1 MTDTGIDRG
10 EQRQSGASSVWLLFG
25 VAIPIG
31 LLAVAGTL
39 QWLDSQ
45 FFTWWPF
52 DPAVFGWLV
61 VVPTWLSAGVIAGF
75 LWQSLSPRQTHLA
88 ATAVTAVT
96 GGAAA
101 LVYWQWIGVP
111 FDCGFGTVTPA
122 IAFLPPTL
130 IVGVSVGAGLGLTS
144 LLSTTLVR
152 AGVHWWWVAVVVGG
166 SEVVLLAISFF
177 LGFAALGGHT
187 CYVPGPGYPLTP

>member
-1 MTDTGIDRG
+1 MTGSGIREVERG
-10 EQRQSGASSVWLLFG
+10 QSGAGSIRLLLG

-39 QWLDSQ
+39 QWLDNQ
-45 FFTWWPF
+45 FFAWWPF
-52 DPAVFGWLV
+52 DPAVFGWVV
-61 VVPTWLSAGVIAGF
+61 VVPIWLSAGVVAGY
-75 LWQSLSPRQTHLA
+75 LWQSLSPRQTYLA
-88 ATAVTAVT
+88 AAVVTAVI

-122 IAFLPPTL
+122 LAFLPPTL
-130 IVGVSVGAGLGLTS
+130 IVGFSVGVGLALTS

-152 AGVHWWWVAVVVGG
+152 AGVHWWWVALAVSG
-166 SEVVLLAISFF
+166 SDVVLSAISFF

-187 CYVPGPGYPLTP
+187 CYVPGPGYPIAP